1 MPSKLIVLKNG
12 QRVWLSDQKS
22 SLVLKEPDGQVGRKV
37 QGGLPPVPYRSAT
50 PKWASCPTKWAREPF
65 GSSKESKKIK
75 MEIIAERKSGW

>member
-65 GSSKESKKIK
+65 QSKAIK
-75 MEIIAERKSGW
+75 LEVLAERKSGW